1 LVSFDAISLVTNIPI
16 DLALENISIR
26 WTYISPGYNIPKNS
40 NSIITNYGLYFFTF
54 SNNLYKHKF
63 GTPMYSPLS
72 PIIADLV
79 LQDFEGRALEIFGI
93 EMPFYFRYVD
103 DIAMAVH
110 HTQLDSLFNI
120 FNSFH

>member
-1 LVSFDAISLVTNIPI
+1 
-16 DLALENISIR
+16 
-26 WTYISPGYNIPKNS
+26 
-40 NSIITNYGLYFFTF
+40 
-54 SNNLYKHKF
+54 
-63 GTPMYSPLS
+63 MYSPLS